1 MGINREK
8 ERGSSTNE
16 QKGSHWPER
25 EGRNRGEDGGRREKK
40 RARRESDRE
49 CSKRREKPNERGDRT
64 KISQPRAG
72 TAMALFKN
80 LRERGEEVKKVK
92 VCATLRAVPPSFSP
106 SSAAPRPSLF
116 PSMFGVSFSFF
127 LSAPSRLL
135 DIRLIFSV
143 SLS

>member
-92 VCATLRAVPPSFSP
+92 VCATLRAIPPLSLLLRQPPALHSSLPCSVLASLSFSP
-106 SSAAPRPSLF
+106 L
-116 PSMFGVSFSFF
+116 
-127 LSAPSRLL
+127 RLVYST
-135 DIRLIFSV
+135 FA
-143 SLS
+143 

>member
-16 QKGSHWPER
+16 QKGSHWPKR

-92 VCATLRAVPPSFSP
+92 VCATLRAVPPPLSLLLRQPPALHSSLPCSVLASLSFSP
-106 SSAAPRPSLF
+106 L
-116 PSMFGVSFSFF
+116 
-127 LSAPSRLL
+127 RLVYST
-135 DIRLIFSV
+135 FA
-143 SLS
+143 